1 MRILFFSNNSISPNF
16 GGIERVT
23 SLLTNEFEKRGIECY
38 SAYIN
43 EIDSK
48 FLRTKFN
55 KTVRL
60 SEDKNLFVQE
70 LIDFL
75 NEIKIDI
82 IINQDNA
89 RYCKEIYCSIQ
100 KSNMT
105 IKTIFCHHIS
115 PGSEIIN
122 LHFEYYCSFF
132 KRQNALFKNIVRLF
146 LFPFHKLYYP
156 YKYKKGYHSIYMY
169 NNRIVLL
176 SKYFISLWM
185 DFANITKSDKFDA
198 INNCLTFPY
207 YFDMSEYK
215 LKEKE
220 VLIVSRLLE
229 GHKNI
234 SISLK
239 IWKLIEDNKD
249 LNEWKL
255 RIVGHGPDEE
265 YYKRLA
271 KSLNLQ
277 RVIFENSID
286 PAPFYRQASV
296 FMMTSS
302 YEGWPLTLNEAKQN
316 GLVPIAFD
324 SFASLKEIIKD
335 EEDGFIIENNN
346 ILTFAEKLIQIVSD
360 DSLREGMAVKAIAN
374 TTKFVP
380 SNIADKWVQ
389 LFESLCH

>member
-1 MRILFFSNNSISPNF
+1 MRILFFSNNSISPNY

-60 SEDKNLFVQE
+60 SEDNNLFVQE

-89 RYCKEIYCSIQ
+89 RYCKDIDCSVK

-105 IKTIFCHHIS
+105 VKTIFCHHIS

-146 LFPFHKLYYP
+146 LFSFHKLYYP
-156 YKYKKGYHSIYMY
+156 YKYKKRYHSIYMY

-176 SKYFISLWM
+176 SKYFIPLWM
-185 DFANITKSDKFDA
+185 DFANITKLDKFEA

-207 YFDMSEYK
+207 YFDMNEYK

-234 SISLK
+234 SKSLK

-255 RIVGHGPDEE
+255 RIVGHGPDEK

-324 SFASLKEIIKD
+324 SFASLKEIITD